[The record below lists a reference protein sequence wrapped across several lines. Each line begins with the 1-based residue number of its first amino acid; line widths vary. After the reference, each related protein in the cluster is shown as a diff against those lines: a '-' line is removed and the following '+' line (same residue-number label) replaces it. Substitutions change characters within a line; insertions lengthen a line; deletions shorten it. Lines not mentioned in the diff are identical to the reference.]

1 MSEQAVTTPAPATTP
16 VNPAFQAPPT
26 GAPGGPPI
34 PPTVPLTVDE
44 YNRLRG
50 IERQYGEMT
59 TQQQAALQ
67 KAEDARLLALAKAGE
82 SERALAEQRTT
93 YEQRVTEA
101 NTKYASLEQ
110 TLFSADKNAT
120 LASSLSG
127 VTFAGETPEDKAET
141 ARQLRAILEPQFDT
155 SRDASGQIITREKG
169 TGRPAADVLKEALA
183 SKRFA
188 HFFAAQS
195 RGGSGTDGT
204 RPAAT
209 TQPIVQSNLEA
220 VAADYKARLG
230 QFGSF
235 GLQPIGPRK

>member
-1 MSEQAVTTPAPATTP
+1 
-16 VNPAFQAPPT
+16 
-26 GAPGGPPI
+26 
-34 PPTVPLTVDE
+34 
-44 YNRLRG
+44 
-50 IERQYGEMT
+50 MT

-155 SRDASGQIITREKG
+155 SRDASGAIITREKG

-235 GLQPIGPRK
+235 GLQPLGPRK

>member
-1 MSEQAVTTPAPATTP
+1 MSEQAVTPPAPLTP

-50 IERQYGEMT
+50 IERQHAEMT

-82 SERALAEQRTT
+82 AEKALSEQRTAL
-93 YEQRVTEA
+93 EQRLAAET
-101 NTKYASLEQ
+101 TKYQSLEQ
-110 TLFSADKNAT
+110 TLFRADKNST
-120 LASSLSG
+120 LASALAG

-141 ARQLRAILEPQFDT
+141 ARQLRAILDPQFDT

-188 HFFAAQS
+188 HFFASQA
-195 RGGSGTDGT
+195 RPGSGTDGT
-204 RPAAT
+204 RSSAT
-209 TQPIVQSNLEA
+209 PTNGIVPGSVEWHAEQLKQRTGQYASFGMQPI
-220 VAADYKARLG
+220 AR
-230 QFGSF
+230 
-235 GLQPIGPRK
+235 K

>member
-1 MSEQAVTTPAPATTP
+1 MPEEATTP
-16 VNPAFQAPPT
+16 VTPPVNPVFNAPPT

-34 PPTVPLTVDE
+34 PPTVPLTIDE

-50 IERQYGEMT
+50 IERQHAEMT

-82 SERALAEQRTT
+82 ADKALTEQRAA
-93 YEQRVTEA
+93 YEQRVNEA

-110 TLFSADKNAT
+110 TLFSADKNST
-120 LASSLSG
+120 LASALAG

-141 ARQLRAILEPQFDT
+141 ARQLRAILDPQFDT

-188 HFFAAQS
+188 HFFASQA
-195 RGGSGTDGT
+195 RPGSGTDGT
-204 RPAAT
+204 RSVAT
-209 TQPIVQSNLEA
+209 TQTGLTPGSVEWHAEQM
-220 VAADYKARLG
+220 KQRTG
-230 QFGSF
+230 QFASF
-235 GLQPIGPRK
+235 GLQPIARK